1 MNTSFD
7 KILDDMVKVY
17 DDDAAVNVVESGDNN
32 DLNADDLE
40 KRLSDMI
47 DKKLSEVAKN
57 TEKKGEEKKEEN
69 TGTQKQQTAETNNNV
84 EKESEDSE
92 NG

>member
-17 DDDAAVNVVESGDNN
+17 DDDAAVNVVESGESN

-69 TGTQKQQTAETNNNV
+69 TGTQKQQTAETNNNA

>member
-7 KILDDMVKVY
+7 KILNDMVKVY
-17 DDDAAVNVVESGDNN
+17 DEETAVNVVESGEN
-32 DLNADDLE
+32 DLSADDLE
-40 KRLSDMI
+40 KKLSDMI

-69 TGTQKQQTAETNNNV
+69 IGTQKPQTADTESNN
-84 EKESEDSE
+84 EGKESED
-92 NG
+92 

>member
-7 KILDDMVKVY
+7 KALDDMVKVY
-17 DDDAAVNVVESGDNN
+17 DDNAAVNVVESGDN

-69 TGTQKQQTAETNNNV
+69 TGAQKQQTAKEKDINNE
-84 EKESEDSE
+84 EKESED
-92 NG
+92 

>member
-1 MNTSFD
+1 MNTRFD

-17 DDDAAVNVVESGDNN
+17 DDDAAVNVVESGENN

-57 TEKKGEEKKEEN
+57 NEKKGEEKKEEN
-69 TGTQKQQTAETNNNV
+69 TGTQKQQAAEKETDNE
-84 EKESEDSE
+84 EKESEV
-92 NG
+92 

>member
-1 MNTSFD
+1 MNTNFD

-17 DDDAAVNVVESGDNN
+17 DEETAAVNVVKSGEN
-32 DLNADDLE
+32 DLSADDLE
-40 KRLSDMI
+40 KKLSDMI

-69 TGTQKQQTAETNNNV
+69 PGTQKQQTAEKKTNN
-84 EKESEDSE
+84 EGKESED
-92 NG
+92 

>member
-32 DLNADDLE
+32 NLNADDLE

-57 TEKKGEEKKEEN
+57 TERKGEEKKEEN
-69 TGTQKQQTAETNNNV
+69 TGTQKQQTAETINE

>member
-17 DDDAAVNVVESGDNN
+17 DEDAAVNVVESGDN

-40 KRLSDMI
+40 KKLSDMI

-57 TEKKGEEKKEEN
+57 NEKKGEEKKEEN
-69 TGTQKQQTAETNNNV
+69 TGTQKQQAAENGTINNE
-84 EKESEDSE
+84 EKESED
-92 NG
+92 

>member
-17 DDDAAVNVVESGDNN
+17 DDAAVNVVESGESN

-69 TGTQKQQTAETNNNV
+69 TGTAETNNNNV

-92 NG
+92 NGRS

>member
-17 DDDAAVNVVESGDNN
+17 DDDAAVNVVESGESN

-69 TGTQKQQTAETNNNV
+69 TGTQKQQTAETNNV
-84 EKESEDSE
+84 EKESEESE

>member
-7 KILDDMVKVY
+7 KILDYMVKFY
-17 DDDAAVNVVESGDNN
+17 DDDDTAVNVVESGDNN

-69 TGTQKQQTAETNNNV
+69 TGTQKQQTVEKETNNE
-84 EKESEDSE
+84 EKESED
-92 NG
+92 

>member
-17 DDDAAVNVVESGDNN
+17 DDDAAVNVVESGESN

-69 TGTQKQQTAETNNNV
+69 TGTQKQQTVETINE
-84 EKESEDSE
+84 EKESED
-92 NG
+92 

>member
-17 DDDAAVNVVESGDNN
+17 NDDAAVNVVESGDNN

-69 TGTQKQQTAETNNNV
+69 TGTQKQQTAEKETDNE
-84 EKESEDSE
+84 EKESED
-92 NG
+92 

>member
-17 DDDAAVNVVESGDNN
+17 DDDKAVNVVESGNDN

-57 TEKKGEEKKEEN
+57 SEKKGEEKKEEN
-69 TGTQKQQTAETNNNV
+69 AGTQKQQTAETNN
-84 EKESEDSE
+84 EEKKESED
-92 NG
+92 

>member
-69 TGTQKQQTAETNNNV
+69 TGTQKQQTAEKETNN
-84 EKESEDSE
+84 EGKESED
-92 NG
+92 